1 MREEVNDVQII
12 EKIFRSLTSKFE
24 HIVYSIEESKILE
37 EIGYWWANEI
47 LNAQIHNLREKA
59 LLQSRTLID
68 GYVNRTREIYS
79 I

>member
-37 EIGYWWANEI
+37 EIGY
-47 LNAQIHNLREKA
+47 
-59 LLQSRTLID
+59 
-68 GYVNRTREIYS
+68 
-79 I
+79 